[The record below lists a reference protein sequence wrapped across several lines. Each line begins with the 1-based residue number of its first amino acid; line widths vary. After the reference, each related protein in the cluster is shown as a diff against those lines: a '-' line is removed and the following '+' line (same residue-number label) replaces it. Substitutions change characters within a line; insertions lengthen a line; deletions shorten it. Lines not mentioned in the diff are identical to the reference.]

1 MRLPCTFGR
10 FNYCACST
18 KHYLNALQKV
28 MNCIK
33 KAVIG
38 WVIVWSLPAF
48 AQNTNYIVSGKITNN
63 AGKPA
68 DAASIKIAGSKK
80 ATVTNADGDFKFT
93 LNAGKY
99 TITVSSIGYVAKT
112 VAINLI
118 SDTTIFITL
127 QADNI
132 TQLQEVVVTTDKY
145 QPMQLVAT
153 TQMGLERIT
162 MKEAQLL
169 PALFGEVDIIKVLQ
183 LKPGIKSAGE
193 GTAGLYVRGGGI
205 DQNLFLVEGVP
216 VYNPSHLLG
225 FFSVLNQDAV
235 SEVEVYKGG
244 FPARYGGKLSSVL
257 DVKTNNGRKDKIRV
271 QGGLGLISSRIN
283 IDGPIKKNKHS
294 FIVSGRRT
302 YANLITGI
310 FNNNLPDSLQIPAY
324 YFYDINGKANFEI
337 NSKNRLSFNVYYG
350 KDFFKQGNTN
360 FKSKLQWGNTAISS
374 EWKKQVTEKLSINT
388 LAYFAGYQYRI
399 NNLFGINS
407 VSVGSDI
414 YDKGIKTDITYRAS
428 DASTI
433 QGGAQFINHQLQVG
447 KFGLSTTFTDL
458 SSGNILKANEMGAYV
473 LHDLSPVKKLRINYG
488 LRYSAFKQNNTWY
501 HGAEPRLAVRYAID
515 SVQSIKFNYTNIYQ
529 YLHLVSTTGAAL
541 PTDVWYPSTGDVAP
555 QNGQQAG
562 VGYSRSLNKNRL
574 FINIEAYYKTVKNAV
589 DLRDGARIFL
599 NNNFEKEFVFG
610 KAWSYG
616 AEAYIEKR
624 KGRTTGWIGYT
635 LAWTWRQFAAVNR
648 GNAFRPVYDRR
659 HDISIVVSH
668 KFNER
673 ITLSATW
680 VYGSGNY
687 ISVPQGRFIF
697 QDIAGN
703 QRQVP
708 VFTNRGN
715 YQLPATH
722 RMDVGINMRKQKK
735 WGERE
740 WVVSLYNAYSRLNP
754 LYLQMTPVL
763 NEQGITTSFKP
774 ELVSLF
780 PILPSVS
787 YQFKFK

>member
-1 MRLPCTFGR
+1 M
-10 FNYCACST
+10 
-18 KHYLNALQKV
+18 K
-28 MNCIK
+28 CIK
-33 KAVIG
+33 TAVIAWIILWG
-38 WVIVWSLPAF
+38 LPLH
-48 AQNTNYIVSGKITNN
+48 AQTTRHILSGKVIDNT
-63 AGKPA
+63 GKPA
-68 DAASIKIAGSKK
+68 DAASIKIAGHKK
-80 ATVTNADGDFKFT
+80 ATVTDEDGEFKFI
-93 LNAGKY
+93 LNTGWY
-99 TITVSSIGYVAKT
+99 GIDISSIGYAPQT
-112 VAINLI
+112 VVLHVIK
-118 SDTTIFITL
+118 DTNIIITL
-127 QADNI
+127 QPANVK
-132 TQLQEVVVTTDKY
+132 QLQEVIITADKY
-145 QPMQLVAT
+145 QPLKRVT
-153 TQMGLERIT
+153 TPQMSVERIT
-162 MKEAQLL
+162 MKEAQVL

-205 DQNLFLVEGVP
+205 DQNLFLIEGVP

-271 QGGLGLISSRIN
+271 QGGLGLISSRIS

-324 YFYDINGKANFEI
+324 YFYDVNGKANFEL

-350 KDFFKQGNTN
+350 KDFFKQGSIN
-360 FKSKLQWGNTAISS
+360 FNSKLQWGNTAISS
-374 EWKKQVTEKLSINT
+374 EWKKQVTEKLHLTT

-399 NNLFGINS
+399 NNLFGSNS

-433 QGGAQFINHQLQVG
+433 QGGAQFTNHQLQAG

-458 SSGNILKANEMGAYV
+458 SNGNILKAGEMAAYI
-473 LHDLSPVKKLRINYG
+473 LHDVSPVKKLRINYG

-515 SVQSIKFNYTNIYQ
+515 SAQSIKFNYTSMYQ

-541 PTDVWYPSTGDVAP
+541 PTDVWYPSTGDVEP

-562 VGYSRSLNKNRL
+562 VGYSRSLKKNRL
-574 FINIEAYYKTVKNAV
+574 FVNIEAYYKTVKNAV

-599 NNNFEKEFVFG
+599 NNDFEKEFVFG

-635 LAWTWRQFAAVNR
+635 LAWTWREFADVNK
-648 GNAFRPVYDRR
+648 GKAFRPVYDRR

-715 YQLPATH
+715 YHLPATH
-722 RMDVGINMRKQKK
+722 RMDVGLNMRKQKK

-740 WVVSLYNAYSRLNP
+740 WVFSLYNAYSRLNP
-754 LYLQMTPVL
+754 LYLQMTPVQ

-780 PILPSVS
+780 PILPAIT

>member
-1 MRLPCTFGR
+1 MIFFKIVALTWFTFLANIPC
-10 FNYCACST
+10 YA
-18 KHYLNALQKV
+18 Q
-28 MNCIK
+28 
-33 KAVIG
+33 AVKFT
-38 WVIVWSLPAF
+38 L
-48 AQNTNYIVSGKITNN
+48 
-63 AGKPA
+63 AGKVTDNTGKAA
-68 DAASIKIAGSKK
+68 DAASIKIAGYKK
-80 ATVTNADGDFKFT
+80 ATVTDEDGEFKFI
-93 LNAGKY
+93 LNSGKY
-99 TITVSSIGYVAKT
+99 NIDISSIGYASKT
-112 VAINLI
+112 VAVNLI
-118 SDTTIFITL
+118 SDTSIIITL
-127 QADNI
+127 QAGNAK
-132 TQLQEVVVTTDKY
+132 QLQEVIITADKY
-145 QPMQLVAT
+145 QPLKRVT
-153 TQMGLERIT
+153 TPQMSVERIT

-235 SEVEVYKGG
+235 SEVELYKGG
-244 FPARYGGKLSSVL
+244 FPAKYGGKLSSVL

-271 QGGLGLISSRIN
+271 QGGVGLISSRIS

-294 FIVSGRRT
+294 FIISGRRT
-302 YANLITGI
+302 YANLITNI

-324 YFYDINGKANFEI
+324 YFYDINAKANFEI
-337 NSKNRLSFNVYYG
+337 NSKNRISFNVYYG
-350 KDFFKQGNTN
+350 KDFFKEGNIN
-360 FKSKLQWGNTAISS
+360 FASKLQWGNTAIGS
-374 EWKKQVTEKLSINT
+374 EWKRQITEKLNVST
-388 LAYFAGYQYRI
+388 LVFFAGYQYRI
-399 NNLFGINS
+399 NNRFGVNA
-407 VSVGSDI
+407 VSVGSNI
-414 YDKGIKTDITYRAS
+414 YDKGIKTDVTYNAS

-433 QGGAQFINHQLQVG
+433 QAGAQFINHKMQVG
-447 KFGLSTTFTDL
+447 KFGISTTFTDL
-458 SSGNILKANEMGAYV
+458 SSGNILSAGEMGAYI
-473 LHDLSPVKKLRINYG
+473 LHDVSPVKKMRINYG
-488 LRYSAFKQNNTWY
+488 LRYSAFKQGDKWY
-501 HGAEPRLAVRYAID
+501 HGAEPRLAVRYTID
-515 SVQSIKFNYTNIYQ
+515 SAQSIKFSYTNMYQ

-541 PTDVWYPSTGDVAP
+541 PADIWYPSTGDVQP

-574 FINIEAYYKTVKNAV
+574 FINIEAYYKKVKNAV

-599 NNNFEKEFVFG
+599 NNDFEKEFVFG

-635 LAWTWRQFAAVNR
+635 LAWTWREFADVNK

-708 VFTNRGN
+708 LFTNRGN
-715 YQLPATH
+715 YHLPATH
-722 RMDVGINMRKQKK
+722 RMDVGLNMRRQKK

-740 WVVSLYNAYSRLNP
+740 WVFSLYNAYSRLNP

-780 PILPSVS
+780 PVLPAIT